1 MTLIVLAI
9 MVISRSLMM
18 TIIYSNCRFLMV
30 LQCPLTTCFS
40 SLSINSYLSVSK
52 TEFLKKSL
60 ENNDLDG
67 L

>member
-18 TIIYSNCRFLMV
+18 TIIYSNRRFLMV